1 MRIKDLKK
9 EVKANIPDLSDKIS
23 AMTDWQSIALNSV
36 ETNKKINQAVKKPIK
51 KSWSFAFAAIAAV
64 LVMAIVL
71 PLSLKTGKP
80 SQIPNIA
87 TYEVVFSVNP
97 AVKFTVDKND
107 KVVKKTGLNDDGV
120 KFLYGTNYEGKSIDE
135 VTEMLCNEFNSLGF
149 FINNK
154 VVNISAY
161 SIVDHE
167 KLNDKQSEISKKIR
181 EVLSSEIEV
190 SFMDDDVLDD
200 FLKYNPQETINS
212 FIEELKNE
220 LRPLI
225 TEKIEKIEAILS
237 ALEQSSYK
245 KYEIVKLDDKITEL
259 ISEYCAKYKFALNF
273 NPQFTTGKKINDFK
287 EDLKDLKEE
296 LEECLEE
303 LDEKID
309 DDYDDILED
318 LFEIIKE
325 GIFGADD

>member
-9 EVKANIPDLSDKIS
+9 EAKANIPDLSEKIS
-23 AMTDWQSIALNSV
+23 AMTDWQSIAAENEKTKNADNSAPRKV
-36 ETNKKINQAVKKPIK
+36 FKKRYA
-51 KSWSFAFAAIAAV
+51 FGFAAVAAM

-71 PLSLKTGKP
+71 PVSLKTGKP
-80 SQIPNIA
+80 SQILNIA

-107 KVVKKTGLNDDGV
+107 KVVGQAGLNDDGV
-120 KFLYGTNYEGKSIDE
+120 KFLYGTNYVGKTIDE
-135 VTEMLCNEFNSLGF
+135 ATEMLCNEFNTLGLF
-149 FINNK
+149 TKNN

-161 SIVDHE
+161 TTDNHE
-167 KLNDKQSEISKKIR
+167 KLQNKRLEISGKIH
-181 EVLSSEIEV
+181 EVLSGEV
-190 SFMDDDVLDD
+190 DVLFMDDDVLDS
-200 FLKYNPQETINS
+200 FLKYNPEDKING
-212 FIEELKNE
+212 FIEELKSE

-225 TEKIEKIEAILS
+225 TEKIEKIDAILS
-237 ALEQSSYK
+237 VLDQEFK
-245 KYEIVKLDDKITEL
+245 NYEFIRLDDKTTDL
-259 ISEYCAKYKFALNF
+259 ISEYCAKYKFSLNF

-287 EDLKDLKEE
+287 EDLEDLKEE

-309 DDYDDILED
+309 DDYGDILED

>member
-23 AMTDWQSIALNSV
+23 DMTDWQSIAAENAKAKNADNAV
-36 ETNKKINQAVKKPIK
+36 PRKIFKKRYAFGFVAV
-51 KSWSFAFAAIAAV
+51 AAM

-107 KVVKKTGLNDDGV
+107 KVVEKTGLNDDGV

-181 EVLSSEIEV
+181 EVLSGEIEV

-200 FLKYNPQETINS
+200 FLKYNPQETING

-237 ALEQSSYK
+237 ALEQSYK

-287 EDLKDLKEE
+287 EDLKDLQEK
-296 LEECLEE
+296 LKECLEE

-309 DDYDDILED
+309 DDDDDILED

>member
-23 AMTDWQSIALNSV
+23 DMTDWQSIALNSD
-36 ETNKKINQAVKKPIK
+36 ETNKKINQAAKKPIK

-107 KVVKKTGLNDDGV
+107 KVVEKTGLNDDGV

-181 EVLSSEIEV
+181 EVLSGEIEV

-225 TEKIEKIEAILS
+225 TEKIEKIDAILS
-237 ALEQSSYK
+237 ALEQSYK

-259 ISEYCAKYKFALNF
+259 ISEYCAKYKFTLNF

>member
-9 EVKANIPDLSDKIS
+9 EIKANIPDLSDKIS
-23 AMTDWQSIALNSV
+23 AMTDWQSIALNSA
-36 ETNKKINQAVKKPIK
+36 ETNKKINQAAKKPIK

-71 PLSLKTGKP
+71 PVTLNNKTAPVVAK
-80 SQIPNIA
+80 A
-87 TYEVVFSVNP
+87 DYEVVFSVNP

-181 EVLSSEIEV
+181 EVLSGEIEV

-225 TEKIEKIEAILS
+225 TEKIEKIDAILS
-237 ALEQSSYK
+237 ALEQSYK

>member
-23 AMTDWQSIALNSV
+23 AMTDWQSIALNSA
-36 ETNKKINQAVKKPIK
+36 ETNKKINQAAKKPIK

-181 EVLSSEIEV
+181 EVLSGEIEV

-225 TEKIEKIEAILS
+225 TEKIEKIDAILS

-273 NPQFTTGKKINDFK
+273 NPQFTTCKKINDFK

>member
-9 EVKANIPDLSDKIS
+9 ETKTNIPDLSEKIS
-23 AMTDWQSIALNSV
+23 AMTDWQSIAAENAKAKNADNATPRKV
-36 ETNKKINQAVKKPIK
+36 FKKRYA
-51 KSWSFAFAAIAAV
+51 FGFAAFAAM

-71 PLSLKTGKP
+71 PLSLKMGKP
-80 SQIPNIA
+80 SQILNIA

-107 KVVKKTGLNDDGV
+107 KVVEKTGLNDDGV

-135 VTEMLCNEFNSLGF
+135 VTEMLCNEFNALGF
-149 FINNK
+149 FTNNK

-161 SIVDHE
+161 SIADHV
-167 KLNDKQSEISKKIR
+167 KLKDKQFEISDKIK
-181 EVLSSEIEV
+181 EVLSGDIEV
-190 SFMDDDVLDD
+190 SFMDDDVLDA
-200 FLKYNPQETINS
+200 FLKYNPQETING

-225 TEKIEKIEAILS
+225 TEKIEKIDAILS
-237 ALEQSSYK
+237 ALEQSYK
-245 KYEIVKLDDKITEL
+245 KYEIVKLDDTITEL
-259 ISEYCAKYKFALNF
+259 ISEYCSKYKFALNF

-287 EDLKDLKEE
+287 EDLEDLKEE

>member
-1 MRIKDLKK
+1 
-9 EVKANIPDLSDKIS
+9 
-23 AMTDWQSIALNSV
+23 
-36 ETNKKINQAVKKPIK
+36 
-51 KSWSFAFAAIAAV
+51 
-64 LVMAIVL
+64 MAIVL

-181 EVLSSEIEV
+181 EVLSGEIEV

-237 ALEQSSYK
+237 ALEQSYK

>member
-9 EVKANIPDLSDKIS
+9 EVKANIPDLSEKIS
-23 AMTDWQSIALNSV
+23 AMTDWQSIALNSA
-36 ETNKKINQAVKKPIK
+36 ETNKKINQAKKPIK

-181 EVLSSEIEV
+181 EVLSGEIEV

-225 TEKIEKIEAILS
+225 TEKIEKIDAILS
-237 ALEQSSYK
+237 ALEQSYK

-259 ISEYCAKYKFALNF
+259 ISEYCAKYKFTLNF

>member
-9 EVKANIPDLSDKIS
+9 EVKANIPDLSEKIS
-23 AMTDWQSIALNSV
+23 AMTDWQSIALNSA
-36 ETNKKINQAVKKPIK
+36 ETNKKINQAKKPIK

-181 EVLSSEIEV
+181 EVLSGEIEV

-225 TEKIEKIEAILS
+225 TEKIEKIDAILS
-237 ALEQSSYK
+237 ALEQSYK

-259 ISEYCAKYKFALNF
+259 ISEYCAKYKFTLNF

-287 EDLKDLKEE
+287 EDLKYLKEE

>member
-23 AMTDWQSIALNSV
+23 AMTDWQSIALNSD
-36 ETNKKINQAVKKPIK
+36 ETNKKINQAAKKPIK

-181 EVLSSEIEV
+181 EVLSGEIEV

-225 TEKIEKIEAILS
+225 TEKIEKIDAILS
-237 ALEQSSYK
+237 ALEQSYK

-259 ISEYCAKYKFALNF
+259 ISEYCAKYKFTLNF